1 MSAPLRVLLVDHTA
15 VLGGAE
21 LALVRLCSALDPLRV
36 RPSILLF
43 DDGPLRQLLEDEG
56 HHVSVLA
63 LQDDIRTASRNGSR
77 VSWSS
82 IPQLLRGARDVAA
95 FTARLTQLLRAR
107 RPDVVHTTSLK
118 ADLLCVVPAFFAR
131 VPLVWHV
138 HDRIAA
144 DYLPALVAGSFR
156 LLARYVPRHVV
167 VNSLATA
174 STLAPRKGRWT
185 LAYPGLLPSQVRPFE
200 GARDSSTPVVGIVG
214 RLSPTKGQRE
224 FIYAAQQVLKVHPQ
238 ATFRI
243 IGSALFGE
251 HDYAR
256 SLTDLIDE
264 LGLDEAVTLVG
275 FVADPTTELDVLT
288 VCVHASPVPEPFGQV
303 VVEAMARGVPVVAMR
318 AGGVPEIL
326 EPRTHD
332 GALGLLVN
340 PGDVDALADA
350 ISDVV
355 TDPAAAIERAHR
367 AWLSVQRRFMIDR
380 SAEAVMQAWASA
392 SHLQR
397 P

>member
-1 MSAPLRVLLVDHTA
+1 MSAPLRVLVVDHTA

-21 LALVRLCSALDPLRV
+21 LALVRLCSALDPSRA
-36 RPSILLF
+36 RASILLF
-43 DDGPLRQLLEDEG
+43 DDGPLRQRLESDG
-56 HHVSVLA
+56 HDVRVLA
-63 LQDDIRTASRNGSR
+63 LRGDVRTASRHGSP
-77 VSWSS
+77 VSWASV
-82 IPQLLRGARDVAA
+82 PQLLRGAREVVV
-95 FTARLTQLLRAR
+95 FTARLTRVLRAR
-107 RPDVVHTTSLK
+107 RPDLVHTTSLK
-118 ADLLCVVPAFFAR
+118 ADLLCVVPAFLAR

-144 DYLPALVAGSFR
+144 DYLPGPVAATFR
-156 LLARYVPRHVV
+156 LLSRYVPRHVV

-174 STLAPRKGRWT
+174 STLVPRKGRWS

-200 GARDSSTPVVGIVG
+200 RVGAPSVPVVGIVG

-224 FIYAAQQVLKVHPQ
+224 FIYAAQRVLKAHPQ

-251 HDYAR
+251 HDYAQ
-256 SLTDLIDE
+256 SLTDLIDD
-264 LGLDEAVTLVG
+264 LGLGEAVVLVG
-275 FVADPTTELDVLT
+275 FVDDPTIELDALT

-303 VVEAMARGVPVVAMR
+303 VVEAMARGVPVVATR

-326 EPRTHD
+326 EPRTQD
-332 GALGLLVN
+332 GALGLLVA
-340 PGDVDALADA
+340 PGDVGALADA
-350 ISDVV
+350 INDVLADTPV
-355 TDPAAAIERAHR
+355 AIERAHR

-392 SHLQR
+392 SHPQR
-397 P
+397 L